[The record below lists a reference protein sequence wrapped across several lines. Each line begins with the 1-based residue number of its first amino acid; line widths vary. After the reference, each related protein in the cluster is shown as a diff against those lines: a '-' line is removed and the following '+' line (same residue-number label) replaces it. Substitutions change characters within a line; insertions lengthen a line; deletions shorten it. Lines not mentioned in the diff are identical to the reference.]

1 MAGSMTR
8 RDIKFEILDSDRG
21 FRRISWNGFMVACWL
36 QSRFKRWDCKMHL
49 ATKGG
54 YSTKKTF
61 EFGVP
66 FMTTWKDALVKDRLA
81 DLCNENAQ
89 DIIRYTFDALSP
101 R

>member
-1 MAGSMTR
+1 
-8 RDIKFEILDSDRG
+8 
-21 FRRISWNGFMVACWL
+21 
-36 QSRFKRWDCKMHL
+36 MHL